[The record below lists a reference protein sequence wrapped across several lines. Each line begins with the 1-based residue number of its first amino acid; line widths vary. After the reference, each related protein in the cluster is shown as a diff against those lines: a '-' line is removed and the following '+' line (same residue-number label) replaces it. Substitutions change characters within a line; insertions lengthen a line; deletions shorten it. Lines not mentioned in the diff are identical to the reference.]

1 MTIAATLPPARRPR
15 GARRLACAAPAAV
28 LTALLA
34 AGTLM
39 AGDLKAGE
47 PPATTPTP
55 PATPTTSAAPA
66 PPAPDSPPPATQ
78 PPAAQPPAAQPP
90 AAQPTAAQAPA
101 AQPPTPKAP
110 VSGKSKSKAAPG
122 KGAKPAKPAPA
133 PPPAPPKP
141 PVPNAALAQLKPLAG
156 SWTCTGRTFGP
167 GPEHATSGAL
177 TFAWQLDGFW
187 LEARSEEQKATANP
201 VPVSSISYW
210 GYDDLQQSLAAT
222 SVDNLGGTAAQT
234 TAGWQGDKLVLEG
247 PAHRYSVQF
256 QARDTFIRHGE
267 AQLAHTLE
275 ADVNGSWVKLHEDT
289 CQRVPAK

>member
-1 MTIAATLPPARRPR
+1 MKTAPVLPAARRPR
-15 GARRLACAAPAAV
+15 QVRRLASAAPAAV
-28 LTALLA
+28 LTAALLA
-34 AGTLM
+34 AGTLAGIAAA
-39 AGDLKAGE
+39 AGDTPTTAATQPASST
-47 PPATTPTP
+47 PPASSTQPASSTPPAASAPAATPTP
-55 PATPTTSAAPA
+55 PAAVQPPAKAPA
-66 PPAPDSPPPATQ
+66 P
-78 PPAAQPPAAQPP
+78 
-90 AAQPTAAQAPA
+90 
-101 AQPPTPKAP
+101 
-110 VSGKSKSKAAPG
+110 GKSKSKAAAG
-122 KGAKPAKPAPA
+122 KGAKPAKSAPA

-177 TFAWQLDGFW
+177 IFAWQLDGFW

-247 PAHRYSVQF
+247 PARRYSVQF
-256 QARDTFIRHGE
+256 QARDTFVRHGE
-267 AQLAHTLE
+267 TQLAHTLE